1 MSDLILIYKGKP
13 AVLLMEE
20 EITNNTYD
28 GLVQTGFLMERI
40 SEVMQDLGVY
50 KDLYVPSPLNPALD
64 GAATIESR
72 EDDRRM

>member
-1 MSDLILIYKGKP
+1 MSDLILIYKGKLV
-13 AVLLMEE
+13 VLLMEE
-20 EITNNTYD
+20 EITNNTFD
-28 GLVQTGFLMERI
+28 GLMNTGLLRDRF
-40 SEVMQDLGVY
+40 SEAVRDLGVH